1 MRKRHKR
8 YERIISRAPQTGGPA
23 KMRRL
28 RRWMAVVLVMILVLS
43 AVAGLMLWQSLQ
55 PAQNPA
61 SSSTAVPSSEPVESE
76 TSELPVPD
84 NSWALTI
91 VSPTKAAS
99 SDLKPTLATFDKVQ
113 VDRRIVPALQKL
125 MEDAKEQGYSLTIDR
140 GYVSADQQEQLY
152 QQRVKE
158 LMQNNGST
166 RAMAESTAASEIPR
180 GGYGENQTG
189 LAVDFGGGSALLSSD
204 AYYWLTDKCVDYGF
218 VLRYTESK
226 ESQTGLAANPYH
238 FRYVGTQNA
247 QAMRRMGLCLEEYV
261 SYLAQQEAAN

>member
-1 MRKRHKR
+1 MRKRRKR
-8 YERIISRAPQTGGPA
+8 YDRIISRAPRTGGPA

-28 RRWMAVVLVMILVLS
+28 RRWMAIVLALILVLS
-43 AVAGLMLWQSLQ
+43 AVAGVMLWKSLQ
-55 PAQNPA
+55 PARNPA
-61 SSSTAVPSSEPVESE
+61 SSAVAVSLKPVESVA
-76 TSELPVPD
+76 SELPVPD

-91 VSPTKAAS
+91 VSPTKAAAA
-99 SDLKPTLATFDKVQ
+99 DLKPTLATFDKVQ
-113 VDRRIVPALQKL
+113 VDSRIVPALQKM

-152 QQRVKE
+152 QQRVNQ
-158 LMQNNGST
+158 LMQSNGST

-204 AYYWLTDKCVDYGF
+204 AYYWLTDKCIDYGF

-261 SYLAQQEAAN
+261 SYLAQQGEAN